1 MADVAQTRARRYARI
16 IPVAFL
22 MYTIAFMDRLNIS
35 LALPQ
40 MSKELHF
47 GAAVSGLAFG
57 IFFFGYLV
65 LQVPGGHLAERWSA
79 KWFIFILLLVWGLFA
94 VLTGF
99 VQNTAQLLAVRFLLG
114 VAEGG
119 VWPAALVLLSHWFPR
134 AERARANNLWMLCLP
149 VSSVIAAP
157 LGGLI
162 LANTPG
168 FRWLFVL
175 EGIPPLVWAV
185 IWALVI
191 PDSPKHV
198 NWMTK
203 EERDD
208 LQTVLD
214 AEREDRDRP
223 DLGTY
228 RRAMLSGTTWLFS
241 VIYFLQALA
250 GYGLAAFLP
259 SLLKA
264 NGFSIGVV
272 GILTALP
279 FAMAIVGLLVVG
291 PLSDRALV
299 RRKHI
304 AIPAAIMGVG
314 FVLSGVL
321 SGYAT
326 LSLIILVLAGFGLY
340 AFLGPFWATVDQVMP
355 PATAGGAMGFIN
367 GLGNLGGFVG
377 PSLVGILA
385 QVTHATHE
393 YQPGFILLGVSAL
406 VMSVLAMQIRVREG
420 SRAATPVAAGE

>member
-1 MADVAQTRARRYARI
+1 MADVSQTRARRYARI

-40 MSKELHF
+40 MEKQLHF

-57 IFFFGYLV
+57 IFFFGYLI

-79 KWFIFILLLVWGLFA
+79 KWFIFILLIVWGCFA

-99 VQNTAQLLAVRFLLG
+99 VQNTAQLLIVRFLLG
-114 VAEGG
+114 LAEGG
-119 VWPAALVLLSHWFPR
+119 VWPAALVLLAHWFPR

-149 VSSVIAAP
+149 VASVVSAP
-157 LGGLI
+157 IGGLI
-162 LANTPG
+162 LAATPG

-175 EGIPPLVWAV
+175 EGIPPLVWAAVWAIV
-185 IWALVI
+185 IK
-191 PDSPKHV
+191 DRPKQAS
-198 NWMTK
+198 WITE
-203 EERDD
+203 EERND
-208 LQTVLD
+208 LETVLA

-228 RRAMLSGTTWLFS
+228 RRAMLSGTTWLFT
-241 VIYFLQALA
+241 VVYFLNALA

-259 SLLKA
+259 SMLKA
-264 NGFSIGVV
+264 NGFPIGIV
-272 GILTALP
+272 GVLTALP

-304 AIPAAIMGVG
+304 AIPAAIMGTG
-314 FVLSGVL
+314 FVLSGLL

-340 AFLGPFWATVDQVMP
+340 AFLGPFWATVDQVLP

-406 VMSVLAMQIRVREG
+406 LMSLLALQIRLREG
-420 SRAATPVAAGE
+420 SKAVPQVAVQ

>member
-1 MADVAQTRARRYARI
+1 
-16 IPVAFL
+16 
-22 MYTIAFMDRLNIS
+22 
-35 LALPQ
+35 
-40 MSKELHF
+40 
-47 GAAVSGLAFG
+47 
-57 IFFFGYLV
+57 
-65 LQVPGGHLAERWSA
+65 
-79 KWFIFILLLVWGLFA
+79 
-94 VLTGF
+94 
-99 VQNTAQLLAVRFLLG
+99 
-114 VAEGG
+114 
-119 VWPAALVLLSHWFPR
+119 LVLLSHWFPR

-149 VSSVIAAP
+149 VSSVVSAP
-157 LGGLI
+157 IGGLI

-185 IWALVI
+185 VWAIVI
-191 PDSPKHV
+191 KDSPKNA
-198 NWMTK
+198 NWMTA
-203 EERDD
+203 EEQND
-208 LQTVLD
+208 LDAVLT

-228 RRAMLSGTTWLFS
+228 RRAMLSGPTWLFS

-264 NGFSIGVV
+264 NGFPISVV
-272 GILTALP
+272 GVLTALP
-279 FAMAIVGLLVVG
+279 FAMAIIGLLVVG
-291 PLSDRALV
+291 PISDRALV

-314 FVLSGVL
+314 FVLSGLL

-340 AFLGPFWATVDQVMP
+340 AFLGPFWATVDQVLP
-355 PATAGGAMGFIN
+355 PAVAGGSMGFIN

-393 YQPGFILLGVSAL
+393 YQPGFILLGVSAI
-406 VMSVLAMQIRVREG
+406 VMSILAMQIRLREG
-420 SRAATPVAAGE
+420 RRAAPEVAVGE